1 MEQIRIPENME
12 PIVVLYF
19 QNNAKKLNNMVD
31 KILFKLRF
39 VDIDKNDFYSLAN
52 EVFMYAVRDYDKSQS
67 FDRFLYSCLYKKFCT
82 EMTSRKRDKR
92 CTKVKVKE
100 KNEKG
105 EVIEKIV
112 IIPDVSIYS
121 PIGEDE
127 SSTIED
133 IIADETTIEKEV
145 FDRNEEGYSKKM
157 LLYLSRLSNLQK
169 EVLRLNIAGYLPS
182 EIREELHIDEKE
194 YTDCYAAI
202 HSYRNVSVLF

>member
-1 MEQIRIPENME
+1 MDQIIIPEYME
-12 PIVVLYF
+12 PIVVSYY
-19 QNNAKKLNNMVD
+19 QNNAKKLNNVVD
-31 KILFKLRF
+31 KILLKLHF
-39 VDIDKNDFYSLAN
+39 VDVDKNDFYSLAN
-52 EVFMYAVRDYDKSQS
+52 EIFMYTVRDYDKSQS
-67 FDRFLYSCLYKKFCT
+67 FDGFLYSCLYKKFCT

-133 IIADETTIEKEV
+133 MIADETTIEKEV
-145 FDRNEEGYSKKM
+145 FDKNEEGYSKKM
-157 LLYLSRLSNLQK
+157 LLYLNRLSKLQK
-169 EVLRLNIAGYLPS
+169 EVLRLNIAGYLPN
-182 EIREELHIDEKE
+182 EIREELHISEKE
-194 YTDCYAAI
+194 YADCYAAI

>member
-1 MEQIRIPENME
+1 MDQIIIPEYME
-12 PIVVLYF
+12 PIVVSYY
-19 QNNAKKLNNMVD
+19 QNNAKKLNNVVD
-31 KILFKLRF
+31 KILLKLHF

-52 EVFMYAVRDYDKSQS
+52 EVFMYTVRDYDKSQS
-67 FDRFLYSCLYKKFCT
+67 FDGFLYSCLYKRFCT
-82 EMTSRKRDKR
+82 EMTNRKRDKR

-133 IIADETTIEKEV
+133 MIADETTIEKEV
-145 FDRNEEGYSKKM
+145 FDKNEEGYSKKM
-157 LLYLSRLSNLQK
+157 LLYLNRLSNLQK
-169 EVLRLNIAGYLPS
+169 EVLRLNIAGYLPN
-182 EIREELHIDEKE
+182 EIREELHISEKQ
-194 YTDCYAAI
+194 YADCYAAI